1 MRTRHGKGLS
11 VDFAGRTR
19 VAVSPG
25 TALAYVSGHCARRGG
40 RAGLPTGT
48 RTWRVAPSGD
58 ACRASRAQHVAAW
71 LFFWARGRFFFCLF
85 ELGFLYLTMCLRRR
99 FLNWKAAHTAR
110 QHTTVR
116 SVSRTD
122 TCLHHKITRK
132 KSMLCSCCRPRIACS
147 ES

>member
-71 LFFWARGRFFFCLF
+71 LFFWAR
-85 ELGFLYLTMCLRRR
+85 
-99 FLNWKAAHTAR
+99 AR